1 MAYILI
7 RTGYITEKLA
17 IRQIHFCRTEAQL
30 KIAKEQLQAK
40 LDVHEIKVEVRQLEN
55 IRDIKQLNKEDK
67 ANGLTIV

>member
-7 RTGYITEKLA
+7 RTGYITEHLA
-17 IRQIHFCRTEAQL
+17 IRQIHFCRTDAQL
-30 KIAKEQLQAK
+30 QIAKEQLQAK

-55 IRDIKQLNKEDK
+55 IRDIKKLNKEDK